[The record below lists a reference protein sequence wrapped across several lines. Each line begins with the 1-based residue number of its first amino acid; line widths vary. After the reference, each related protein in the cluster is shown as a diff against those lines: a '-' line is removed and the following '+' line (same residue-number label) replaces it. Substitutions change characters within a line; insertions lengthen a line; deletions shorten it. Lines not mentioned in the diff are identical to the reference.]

1 MVNLRSA
8 AHSICFLKHFWYKHP
23 FETDIFSENV
33 QKKIIFYQKN
43 GTMLTKLTQYL
54 LQSDIDLYFSSVYL
68 EQMNL
73 LFLVIGL
80 CIDIQYLFETKNVGF
95 CVNFKCMA

>member
-1 MVNLRSA
+1 
-8 AHSICFLKHFWYKHP
+8 
-23 FETDIFSENV
+23 
-33 QKKIIFYQKN
+33 
-43 GTMLTKLTQYL
+43 MLTKLTQYL

-80 CIDIQYLFETKNVGF
+80 CIDIQYLVEEKTVDFVSISNAWHKGFVLKNHLSCIG
-95 CVNFKCMA
+95 NK